1 MYMDIGPYSHMYTHV
16 YTYMC
21 MCAPYA
27 RLLAPT
33 TLSGLCPARLP
44 PGNSSGAY
52 ALQQCAPL
60 SPWPIA
66 PLVSAPKVRPK
77 GKAAPSAE
85 PGRARVLT
93 VPYQPTPAASECA
106 EYPHS
111 SAECLG
117 GACPEPRLPL
127 VRAWERIAS
136 RQAARTSARSAA
148 CGARASG
155 PIRLR
160 RTMAFLPSFRAA
172 VTLRYVRGHCVPRR
186 RRVAGRPTDR
196 PRQCT
201 PSAATATGDV
211 LRSTSTAGVGA
222 CARALRRDGARKRT
236 CA

>member
-1 MYMDIGPYSHMYTHV
+1 MYMDIGPYIHMYTHV
-16 YTYMC
+16 YTYMYIHTC
-21 MCAPYA
+21 VCVHRMRACWHRPHFQ
-27 RLLAPT
+27 
-33 TLSGLCPARLP
+33 GWLCPARLP

-52 ALQQCAPL
+52 PLQQCAPL

-77 GKAAPSAE
+77 GKAPPSAE

-93 VPYQPTPAASECA
+93 VPYQPTPAASEYA

-136 RQAARTSARSAA
+136 CQAARTSARSAA
-148 CGARASG
+148 GGARASG

-160 RTMAFLPSFRAA
+160 RTMAFLPRGHTLRAQPLRAA
-172 VTLRYVRGHCVPRR
+172 ALPR
-186 RRVAGRPTDR
+186 AAYPPLPPTDCG
-196 PRQCT
+196 RQCHAVRRHCY
-201 PSAATATGDV
+201 SYAAQY
-211 LRSTSTAGVGA
+211 
-222 CARALRRDGARKRT
+222 
-236 CA
+236 